1 MTRTEALHQE
11 LEEMGVKT
19 IDCPGLSRKALA
31 FADGYLAL
39 GKLESEKEALAVLTH
54 EKWHYKLGAFYRADA
69 PYAQKQQVEARVDR
83 RALDELV
90 PKARL
95 TQLLRQGL
103 RVYEIAEVLEVP
115 ETVVWEAWRYY
126 KDTDARLWAEENE

>member
-69 PYAQKQQVEARVDR
+69 PYAQ
-83 RALDELV
+83 
-90 PKARL
+90 
-95 TQLLRQGL
+95 
-103 RVYEIAEVLEVP
+103 
-115 ETVVWEAWRYY
+115 
-126 KDTDARLWAEENE
+126 